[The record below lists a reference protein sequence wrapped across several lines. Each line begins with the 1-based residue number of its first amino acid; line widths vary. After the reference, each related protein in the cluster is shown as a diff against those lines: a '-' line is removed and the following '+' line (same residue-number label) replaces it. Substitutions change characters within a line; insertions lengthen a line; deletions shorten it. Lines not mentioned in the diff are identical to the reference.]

1 MPAPPQRRIGLTGG
15 IATGKSR
22 VGRLL
27 IEHFNL
33 PVLDADQYAREA
45 LAPGTAATRAVLER
59 WGDAVETAVGD
70 ARAIDRPALGRIV
83 FADPEE
89 RRWLEQV
96 VHPLVR
102 QRFTQEL
109 DHLATA
115 PAVVLMIPLLFEAG
129 LESLCTEVWL
139 VDCSEREQRRRLR
152 VRDGLRADEAEA
164 RLAAQWPQADRR
176 DRADRILPN
185 PDGMNDNTLC
195 EVIRQGLTNHQVD
208 HP

>member
-22 VGRLL
+22 VGHLL
-27 IEHFNL
+27 AEHFHL
-33 PVLDADQYAREA
+33 PVLDADRYAREA
-45 LAPGTAATRAVLER
+45 LAPETAATRAVLNR
-59 WGDAVETAVGD
+59 WGGAVATPVGTVE
-70 ARAIDRPALGRIV
+70 AIDRAALGRIV
-83 FADPEE
+83 FAEPEE
-89 RRWLEQV
+89 RRWLERL

-102 QRFTQEL
+102 QRFALEL
-109 DHLATA
+109 ENLATE

-139 VDCSEREQRRRLR
+139 VDCSDIEQRRRLM

-176 DRADRILPN
+176 QRADRILPN
-185 PDGMNDNTLC
+185 PDGMDDTGLC
-195 EVIRQGLTNHQVD
+195 EAIRQGLAD
-208 HP
+208 HPVDPP